1 VERHFLG
8 LTRPFLTRV
17 PPDFRGS
24 VHPAS
29 VVPLSKPNGQAFSVG
44 GAAAYFFI
52 QRSEK
57 NKYKDK
63 QSPAAATATANEFI
77 NVKDICG
84 NFLYTRDG
92 LALCYLKLTTV
103 SIDLYSKTEKRN
115 IARTLTA
122 EMSATQFP
130 FKFIAVSRPIDI
142 SPLLTELHSLL
153 MTSDTKQRE
162 LLKAEMIEM
171 SNFAM
176 GGDIV
181 ERQFYIVLWDKAID
195 GAEREL
201 MGRARLMAEN
211 FNSSKIPC
219 EILNQQ
225 DIARLCNLV
234 NNPSYT
240 HIEDNNF
247 DAAIPLIEGGVRL

>member
-1 VERHFLG
+1 M
-8 LTRPFLTRV
+8 
-17 PPDFRGS
+17 
-24 VHPAS
+24 AS
-29 VVPLSKPNGQAFSVG
+29 DLSKQG
-44 GAAAYFFI
+44 
-52 QRSEK
+52 EK
-57 NKYKDK
+57 NKYKQKDA
-63 QSPAAATATANEFI
+63 PAAAAANEFI

-92 LALCYLKLTTV
+92 QLLCYLKLTPI

-115 IARTLTA
+115 IVRTLTA

-142 SPLLTELHSLL
+142 SPLLSELHSML
-153 MTSDTKQRE
+153 MTSDSKQRE
-162 LLKAEMIEM
+162 ILKAEMIEM

-181 ERQFYIVLWDKAID
+181 ERQFYIVLWDKALD

-201 MGRARLMAEN
+201 MGRARLFAEN
-211 FNSSKIPC
+211 FNGSKISC

-225 DIARLCNLV
+225 DIVRLCNLV

-240 HIEDNNF
+240 QIEDNSF
-247 DAAIPLIEGGVRL
+247 EAAIPLIEGGINI

>member
-1 VERHFLG
+1 MIVICLI
-8 LTRPFLTRV
+8 
-17 PPDFRGS
+17 
-24 VHPAS
+24 
-29 VVPLSKPNGQAFSVG
+29 G
-44 GAAAYFFI
+44 GGVAYFYI
-52 QRSEK
+52 QRAEQ
-57 NKYKDK
+57 NKYKEKTPD
-63 QSPAAATATANEFI
+63 AAAANECI
-77 NVKDICG
+77 NVKDING

-92 LALCYLKLTTV
+92 LALCYLKLTPI

-115 IARTLTA
+115 IVRTLTA
-122 EMSATQFP
+122 EMSGTQFP

-153 MTSDTKQRE
+153 MTSDSKQRE

-181 ERQFYIVLWDKAID
+181 ERQFYIVMWDKAID
-195 GAEREL
+195 GVEREL

-211 FNSSKIPC
+211 FNGSKISC
-219 EILNQQ
+219 EILKQQ
-225 DIARLCNLV
+225 DIVRLCNLV

-247 DAAIPLIEGGVRL
+247 EAAIPLINGGIEI